1 MRPAALSLLAKDS
14 SIYSTS
20 RATIMPCKRQQIGSF
35 RDRTYVFPTTTSDRR
50 FDTDI
55 STEARRRLRHMNA
68 WRAVY
73 FLVPY
78 LFSETR
84 CIFQKG
90 HGSRRSPERYGR
102 NAEQSTEVKHGR
114 VDRYQARTTG
124 KHMQRVTQRSTI
136 TSIDPDNIREHPLSV
151 HNERICSS
159 GVRWTTQNNNF
170 FCFANEAGQ
179 DALPLRP
186 VEHPLFT
193 EFRARGGDTYAAGTV
208 TDRYAAIPG
217 RFVDFDAIRA
227 RHM

>member
-1 MRPAALSLLAKDS
+1 
-14 SIYSTS
+14 
-20 RATIMPCKRQQIGSF
+20 
-35 RDRTYVFPTTTSDRR
+35 
-50 FDTDI
+50 
-55 STEARRRLRHMNA
+55 MNA

-73 FLVPY
+73 FLVPH
-78 LFSETR
+78 LFSGTR
-84 CIFQKG
+84 RVFQKG

-114 VDRYQARTTG
+114 VDRYQACTTG
-124 KHMQRVTQRSTI
+124 KHMKRVTQGSTI
-136 TSIDPDNIREHPLSV
+136 TSIDPSNIREHPLSML
-151 HNERICSS
+151 NERICGSS
-159 GVRWTTQNNNF
+159 VRWTTQNDDF

-186 VEHPLFT
+186 GEHPLFA
-193 EFRARGGDTYAAGTV
+193 ECRARWGDTYAAGSI